1 MKKFFSALIV
11 LAVISS
17 AVVAETKSAFSINA
31 SIPLDNMT
39 RKQEMSILSESTKL
53 TNASFG
59 FGISGLTF
67 FNNLIGIYSS
77 VDVAFLL
84 NTQSDNGSF
93 SREDLYGSNGK
104 QYSLNVMVGPVFK
117 IIDKNNMLFTAAP
130 AVHMYSNHEKVGS
143 YSNSGTL
150 IGLGGNA
157 SFSYFFNDLIGI
169 TAGADIAFDF
179 IGLGAYKKTTE
190 TYSGYGYNYDL
201 TTKYSNLQFAPK
213 FGVTFKF

>member
-31 SIPLDNMT
+31 SIPLDT
-39 RKQEMSILSESTKL
+39 LTVKQEVSIFSDSTKA
-53 TNASFG
+53 TSASFG

-67 FNNLIGIYSS
+67 FNDLIGIYSS
-77 VDVAFLL
+77 ADVAFLF
-84 NTQSDNGSF
+84 NVQNDNGSF
-93 SREDLYGSNGK
+93 SREEVYGSGAK

-130 AVHMYSNHEKVGS
+130 AVHMYSNTVKSGS
-143 YSNSGTL
+143 TTSTGAL

-169 TAGADIAFDF
+169 TAGVDLAYDF
-179 IGLGAYKKTTE
+179 IGLGDYKKQTFD
-190 TYSGYGYNYDL
+190 YSGYDY
-201 TTKYSNLQFAPK
+201 TIKFSNFQFAPK

>member
-31 SIPLDNMT
+31 SLPIDTLTTKVSANG
-39 RKQEMSILSESTKL
+39 MSDSAKESY
-53 TNASFG
+53 SSIG

-67 FNNLIGIYSS
+67 FNDLIGIYSS
-77 VDVAFLL
+77 VDAALQLSVKIDGETYTRSEA
-84 NTQSDNGSF
+84 
-93 SREDLYGSNGK
+93 YGSNGK

-117 IIDKNNMLFTAAP
+117 ILDKNNMLFTAAP
-130 AVHMYSNHEKVGS
+130 AVHMYSNHVKIGNRS
-143 YSNSGTL
+143 IAGTA

-157 SFSYFFNDLIGI
+157 SFSYFFNDLVGI

-179 IGLGAYKKTTE
+179 IGLGDYKKQTVD
-190 TYSGYGYNYDL
+190 YYGTNL
-201 TTKYSNLQFAPK
+201 EVKYTIFQFAPK